1 VVQDIVGL
9 FIKALESKNMGNL
22 LRVSHLTSQQ
32 EKHYSRIFG
41 LYQSLSLK
49 VMANSFILSK
59 RNEVAEAKFEV
70 SDLAN
75 SKGHQVESAA
85 NRLRMHSSSRLME
98 SSENIVWICTGSPVS
113 LMHDQ
118 PLLTGNRI
126 STTSDHIVHSV
137 EYHQQCSQ
145 NK

>member
-1 VVQDIVGL
+1 
-9 FIKALESKNMGNL
+9 
-22 LRVSHLTSQQ
+22 
-32 EKHYSRIFG
+32 
-41 LYQSLSLK
+41 
-49 VMANSFILSK
+49 MANSFILSK

>member
-1 VVQDIVGL
+1 MVQDIVGL

-49 VMANSFILSK
+49 VMPNSFILSK

-98 SSENIVWICTGSPVS
+98 SSENIVWI
-113 LMHDQ
+113 
-118 PLLTGNRI
+118 
-126 STTSDHIVHSV
+126 
-137 EYHQQCSQ
+137 
-145 NK
+145 